1 MLVALLLMAT
11 AVAADDAKVV
21 WLVSHGWHVGIAVA
35 RADVSRAVWPESAE
49 VGGRRYIEVGWG
61 DAEYY
66 PASETSVGM
75 GLRAALG
82 SESSVLHVAAFDPA
96 PADFFAGS
104 PVVPVTLSARG
115 FEALTRFI
123 ASHYVRDAAGRPVVV
138 APGRYGEARFY
149 RATGRYRVFDN
160 SNTWAAKALKAAGC
174 PVDEGTMTA
183 GGVVR
188 QVRELTPGVCR

>member
-1 MLVALLLMAT
+1 MLVAVLLAAT
-11 AVAADDAKVV
+11 AGAADDVKVV
-21 WLVSHGWHVGIAVA
+21 WLVSHGWHVGLAVA
-35 RADVSRAVWPESAE
+35 RADVSTAVWPESAE
-49 VGGRRYIEVGWG
+49 LGRRYIEVGWG
-61 DAEYY
+61 DGEYY

-82 SESSVLHVAAFDPA
+82 SESSVLHVAGFDAA
-96 PADFFAGS
+96 PAEFFAGS
-104 PVVPVTLSARG
+104 PVLPVTLSARG

-123 ASHYVRDAAGRPVVV
+123 AAHYVRDAAGRPVVV

-174 PVDEGTMTA
+174 PVDSGTLTA

-188 QVRELTPGVCR
+188 QVRGLEPGTCR